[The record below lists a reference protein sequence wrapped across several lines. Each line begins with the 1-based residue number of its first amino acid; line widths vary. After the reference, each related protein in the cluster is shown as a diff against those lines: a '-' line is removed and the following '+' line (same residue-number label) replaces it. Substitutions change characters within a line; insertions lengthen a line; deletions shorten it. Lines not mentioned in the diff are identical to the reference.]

1 MSRVK
6 GGRNVN
12 SGGSAHPGAD
22 ARSMHG
28 GIVVSRMLE
37 FVRDGSAGRHR
48 Q

>member
-1 MSRVK
+1 
-6 GGRNVN
+6 
-12 SGGSAHPGAD
+12 
-22 ARSMHG
+22 MHG